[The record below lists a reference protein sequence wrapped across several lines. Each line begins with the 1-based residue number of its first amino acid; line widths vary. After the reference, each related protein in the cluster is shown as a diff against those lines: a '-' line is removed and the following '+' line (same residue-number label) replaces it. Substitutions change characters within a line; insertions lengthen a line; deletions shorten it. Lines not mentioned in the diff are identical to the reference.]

1 MMKGI
6 IKKKNLRERIIWR
19 SIKWPLI
26 LLLCSLL
33 FIFIS
38 FLNFSFFLKEW
49 YLVVVI
55 SAKLANLFII
65 TAFLLALYNILVYTS
80 IFFIQKLSVSNPP
93 IALILQSLRKSSKII
108 FILVWLNVLCSIA
121 PPSKQF
127 LLYANKIF
135 TLSLILAISWIGI
148 QILNTFEAFYEKKML
163 SLSADTRIQVTEIYT
178 KMHLLKNIGFI
189 FLGIITI
196 SAILMSFS
204 NVRNMGFSLLASAG
218 FLTAIIGFAGQKT
231 LSAIFSGFWI
241 ILNGA
246 IKIGDTLFID
256 NKWAIV
262 EEITL
267 TNVRLRMKDNHHLII
282 PISYFLENKV
292 ESLGRKGKSLI
303 TSIYFYVDFKLP
315 ISILRKELDEILDNS
330 MYWDGNIKKILVN
343 KLNESSVQMRI
354 QVSTRDGEKI
364 SDFRAEI
371 REKFFNILREK
382 YAEFLPKT
390 RQIGILDQE
399 KKKE

>member
-1 MMKGI
+1 M
-6 IKKKNLRERIIWR
+6 
-19 SIKWPLI
+19 
-26 LLLCSLL
+26 
-33 FIFIS
+33 
-38 FLNFSFFLKEW
+38 
-49 YLVVVI
+49 VVVI

-121 PPSKQF
+121 PPSKQL

-218 FLTAIIGFAGQKT
+218 FLTAIIGFAGQK
-231 LSAIFSGFWI
+231 
-241 ILNGA
+241 
-246 IKIGDTLFID
+246 
-256 NKWAIV
+256 
-262 EEITL
+262 
-267 TNVRLRMKDNHHLII
+267 H
-282 PISYFLENKV
+282 
-292 ESLGRKGKSLI
+292 
-303 TSIYFYVDFKLP
+303 
-315 ISILRKELDEILDNS
+315 
-330 MYWDGNIKKILVN
+330 
-343 KLNESSVQMRI
+343 
-354 QVSTRDGEKI
+354 
-364 SDFRAEI
+364 
-371 REKFFNILREK
+371 
-382 YAEFLPKT
+382 
-390 RQIGILDQE
+390 
-399 KKKE
+399 